1 MRYKVLTVDDSKTVR
16 IIVKKAFKPFDVEIL
31 EAANGVEG
39 LAIAAKENPDLI
51 LLDVTMPVMDG
62 VEMLTK
68 LKSDP
73 ALKGIPVI
81 MLTAEGGRDNVL
93 KIAKIGVRDYLV
105 KPFKEDVL
113 VEKSSRVI
121 DLKPVNEGPAKAKSI
136 LDPAD
141 ILVVED
147 KPAILLQI
155 QEGLKHTP
163 WKIRGVA
170 AHGEAI
176 DSIGRAVPDLV
187 LVSLSLPE
195 EAAFT
200 LFRLIRTNVKTKY
213 TPVFAL
219 VVKTETTQQQQAQ
232 TVGFTAIITKPI
244 DMSELET
251 KIAKAMNLDTSQ
263 RYYAIEDEIMI
274 MRLPE
279 QCSPAVIA
287 EAGAYLKPKFAE
299 AVDAGY
305 NKVVIDIHQ
314 IKSLHMGV
322 IKLLFQAMQT
332 CRELAMQFALV
343 GNAQIISECKGF
355 EDTRGWTFYD
365 SLDEAKTNLGK
376 SAMANVAPQLATA

>member
-16 IIVKKAFKPFDVEIL
+16 IIVKKAFKPFDVEIH

-39 LAIAAKENPDLI
+39 LAVAAKENPDLI
-51 LLDVTMPVMDG
+51 LLDITMPVMDG

-68 LKSDP
+68 LKSDS
-73 ALKGIPVI
+73 ALKGIPVM

-93 KIAKIGVRDYLV
+93 KIAKIGIRDYLV
-105 KPFKEDVL
+105 KPFKEDTL
-113 VEKSSRVI
+113 LEKCGRII
-121 DLKPVNEGPAKAKSI
+121 DLKPLNDTPTKNKSI
-136 LDPAD
+136 FDPAD

-147 KPAILLQI
+147 KPAIIQQI
-155 QEGLKHTP
+155 QDGLKHTP
-163 WKIRGVA
+163 WKVRGVSTQ
-170 AHGEAI
+170 GEAI
-176 DSIGRAVPDLV
+176 DTCTKAPPDVV

-200 LFRLIRTNVKTKY
+200 LFRLLRTNVKTKY
-213 TPVFAL
+213 TPAFAL
-219 VVKTETTQQQQAQ
+219 VVKTETVQQQQAQ
-232 TVGFTAIITKPI
+232 SVGFGAIITKPI
-244 DMSELET
+244 DMGELET

-263 RYYAIEDEIMI
+263 RYFALESECLV

-279 QCSPAVIA
+279 NCSPPVLA
-287 EAGAYLKPKFAE
+287 EAAHYLKLKFTE
-299 AVDAGY
+299 AVDAGH

-314 IKSLHMGV
+314 LRNLHMGI

-355 EDTRGWTFYD
+355 EDTRGWTFYET
-365 SLDEAKTNLGK
+365 LEEAKMNLGRPT
-376 SAMANVAPQLATA
+376 SAPQLAGVAG